1 MKITKLILFLLPFLC
16 FGQGYYNSEN
26 FGNRSLLLSGN
37 VTGSVDDL
45 GLTYYNPARIALLES
60 PTFSIS
66 AKAYQVS
73 SLSLK
78 NVFGRDNELSD
89 SKFEGVPSLLAGTF
103 NPSRYKV
110 GFPW

>member
-1 MKITKLILFLLPFLC
+1 MKITKLILLLLPFLC

-60 PTFSIS
+60 PSFSIN
-66 AKAYQVS
+66 AKAYQVN
-73 SLSLK
+73 SLK
-78 NVFGRDNELSD
+78 LENVFGRDN
-89 SKFEGVPSLLAGTF
+89 
-103 NPSRYKV
+103 N
-110 GFPW
+110 